1 MALVR
6 TATVQKQP
14 EVELAA
20 AEDVGKVH
28 REGYACRLQLW
39 EQVYTPGVQ
48 CDRRLSLTELSALSA
63 SHYPND
69 LVLEE
74 PAGLP
79 P

>member
-1 MALVR
+1 M
-6 TATVQKQP
+6 ATVQKQP
-14 EVELAA
+14 EAEMAA

-28 REGYACRLQLW
+28 REGYACRLQLR
-39 EQVYTPGVQ
+39 ELVYTLGVQ
-48 CDRRLSLTELSALSA
+48 CDRRLSLTALPALSV